1 METFQN
7 LFQNIEIN
15 ISFAAT
21 FYVSTFIVFPG
32 VGGSADSWQN
42 QLTFFSAL
50 GYEVIA
56 PDLLGHGFSSTP
68 DRPKAYTFT
77 KLFRDTLTI
86 FDHFCVSGGRQNPCV
101 VIGHSYGGSIAT
113 ALARS
118 RPEQIKVLVR
128 RNIIQELFQ
137 VIFRLNKT
145 VGGCACITA
154 SF

>member
-1 METFQN
+1 
-7 LFQNIEIN
+7 
-15 ISFAAT
+15 
-21 FYVSTFIVFPG
+21 

-118 RPEQIKVLVR
+118 RPEQIKVLVG
-128 RNIIQELFQ
+128 NQNLFCFVYFPHECLKTIPFIPKFQ
-137 VIFRLNKT
+137 CNFPFLHISAITFFLNCQTK
-145 VGGCACITA
+145 
-154 SF
+154 

>member
-1 METFQN
+1 
-7 LFQNIEIN
+7 
-15 ISFAAT
+15 
-21 FYVSTFIVFPG
+21 

-50 GYEVIA
+50 GYEVVA

-86 FDHFCVSGGRQNPCV
+86 FDHFCVSGGRQNPCI

-128 RNIIQELFQ
+128 KSKSKFVFFCLFFPLMFKNNL
-137 VIFRLNKT
+137 VHSKVSN
-145 VGGCACITA
+145 
-154 SF
+154 